1 MALELLPEKSVKAVK
16 LARSARRKLQQQFN
30 ATARLLGALDESVK
44 LFQTSKTMPAK
55 AKIDKIIGKISR
67 EEEKVLKFEQEVEK
81 ARLAVEVKKQKQS
94 KKQQSSKEEQE
105 KKNAAELEKMKA
117 AEQRKKEKE
126 EAKQKKALEREEA
139 KRLKEEKALAEEAK
153 KAQAEEKQKKRM
165 LSFFGG
171 GASKKAKKNY
181 DKTTK
186 QPAEKVS
193 AESCKPVLQQKKEG
207 FDSQRFRSRINS
219 QGEVDESTESV
230 FAALSKRA
238 SVSRRPKTK
247 RVNMRVFVSGQ
258 NADDPFAA
266 QPTFAEERIV
276 EIRNRNKFLSFTE
289 DCRYV
294 KYLPSLPVCVC
305 GWGFMC
311 CL

>member
-1 MALELLPEKSVKAVK
+1 MAAEKNAKEKAE
-16 LARSARRKLQQQFN
+16 A
-30 ATARLLGALDESVK
+30 
-44 LFQTSKTMPAK
+44 
-55 AKIDKIIGKISR
+55 
-67 EEEKVLKFEQEVEK
+67 EKV
-81 ARLAVEVKKQKQS
+81 A
-94 KKQQSSKEEQE
+94 
-105 KKNAAELEKMKA
+105 
-117 AEQRKKEKE
+117 KEKE

-171 GASKKAKKNY
+171 GASKKAKKND

-305 GWGFMC
+305 VGGG
-311 CL
+311 